1 MAAIKRGVEYVF
13 EVVDYRKVI
22 RAFEEINRQQKK
34 TEELQERVNDATR
47 RLGDEIDRAGRRFG
61 DSGRRIRDFNRGLR
75 DSRTRFT
82 ELNSALELSKKA
94 FNAVGKAMSV
104 VAEPVDLATG
114 FERQFNMIRTL
125 SDDVTMDLRQQLLD
139 LAATVPQTA
148 ADVTQAAYQAIS
160 GGVDPNVVADFLKP
174 ASDLARIADTE
185 LTVSVNALIA
195 ATNSFRA
202 QGLTAAEAG
211 DIMVK
216 TFQKG
221 VTTIPELSSSLGQVT
236 QIAASAGVSFAEV
249 GASIA
254 TITKG
259 RGGGTSEAI
268 TQLRALIGILRNP
281 PVRTAPI
288 LKAIGFRFSEAELQA
303 KGFNGV
309 LQDLAN
315 KADAA
320 NVDLGKLFR
329 NVEATNGLLALTGPN
344 AADFA
349 QIMNDVR
356 GASGSAAGALQK
368 VAGDAKDLRDQFSA
382 TLDTL
387 LIRVGAEMLPYV
399 KDSLGDL
406 ASFLQDNSG
415 QIVEA
420 VKAVADELLPFI
432 TEGLADFLAYVTEN
446 SDQIL
451 ITVKDLVRGLGAA
464 TELIAKIGSGLMAAQ
479 DVIWDITSPMDIG
492 ESLGRDLAKSLF
504 GDSFKDEAKR
514 AGGALS
520 SDIEM
525 FFIGK
530 AEATRLGRN
539 LALDVESVLFEDAG
553 QARKAGREFAEAI
566 NFFFIG
572 KAEANR
578 YASEIIASATDLFEG
593 FIPSAP
599 KDKKSGTEFKED
611 EEARLAAKA
620 EADRLL
626 KKREQDQFSL
636 ERDLEM
642 RKIALIQNDT
652 KRRRDELNKRHAFEL
667 QDAEKAGLD
676 TTRLIIRQEEERNDL
691 ERELAKEQTEKRR
704 RLLSEYAKEEV
715 EYLSEQLVLA
725 EERAQEGQTSAFEDA
740 MRLRIAIAETE
751 SDERLRIARE
761 LGRDTVEEERR
772 RQRQV
777 TKIITTEAKRREKAD
792 RAAAMAKVA
801 GAEAVLGSVASIAKA
816 VGASERTIA
825 GIEGS
830 QLVAD
835 GAVQVFKAADAFATG
850 DYFGFVQHSAAA
862 VLAGVAA
869 AEKFKVAGGG
879 GGGGSSGGAS
889 GGGGGGR
896 GGGGRPVDPASV
908 RGERARTEPRE
919 TVVNVNMGARPF
931 STRRDVEEGV
941 LEAIDGGSRRLGRR
955 RLNLRRL
962 MR

>member
-34 TEELQERVNDATR
+34 TEELQERVNDSTR

-61 DSGRRIRDFNRGLR
+61 DSGRRIRGFNRGLR

-288 LKAIGFRFSEAELQA
+288 LEKIGFKFTESALQA

-349 QIMNDVR
+349 QIMGDVR
-356 GASGSAAGALQK
+356 GASGAAAGALQK

-420 VKAVADELLPFI
+420 VKAVADELLPFL
-432 TEGLADFLAYVTEN
+432 TEGLRDFLGYVTEN

-451 ITVKDLVRGLGAA
+451 ANMKELAKGLGD
-464 TELIAKIGSGLMAAQ
+464 IASAMASIGSFLATTNPTKGWNDA
-479 DVIWDITSPMDIG
+479 
-492 ESLGRDLAKSLF
+492 RD
-504 GDSFKDEAKR
+504 
-514 AGGALS
+514 ALS
-520 SDIEM
+520 QDPIKEWRERQLKEAESFGIAFAEKVNEV
-525 FFIGK
+525 FLGK
-530 AEATRLGRN
+530 SEANAYAASLAE
-539 LALDVESVLFEDAG
+539 DVKYVLFEDVR
-553 QARKAGREFAEAI
+553 QARNAGREFAEAI

-572 KAEANR
+572 KAEANK

-593 FIPSAP
+593 FIPTVP
-599 KDKKSGTEFKED
+599 KDKKSGTEFKEQ
-611 EEARLAAKA
+611 EEARKAAA
-620 EADRLL
+620 EAAERAR
-626 KKREQDQFSL
+626 KKREQDQFRL
-636 ERDLEM
+636 DRDLEM
-642 RKIALIQNDT
+642 RRIALIQEDG
-652 KRRRDELNKRHAFEL
+652 KRRREELLKQHQFEL
-667 QDAEKAGLD
+667 EDAEKAGLD
-676 TTRLIIRQEEERNDL
+676 TTRLILRQRDERNKL
-691 ERELAKEQTEKRR
+691 ERELDEEAAKKRSDAISDYTKQQVE
-704 RLLSEYAKEEV
+704 LLSERLKD
-715 EYLSEQLVLA
+715 A
-725 EERAQEGQTSAFEDA
+725 EERAQEGQTKAFQEA
-740 MRLRIAIAETE
+740 MLLRVAIAEAE
-751 SDERLRIARE
+751 SDERVRIANE
-761 LGRDTVEEERR
+761 QGRQLIGEEQR

-835 GAVQVFKAADAFATG
+835 GAVQVFKATEAFAEQ